1 MPAGPA
7 GLVNRYSGP
16 EARTPIPFR
25 SAAAGSPAFGVQ
37 PALKTSGS
45 TDPSKRSLIC
55 GFLDP
60 TAVQGAPVAP
70 PGVSLGGGSWIASAI
85 TAPEPGSSP
94 GISLGV
100 LPGPDRYSGAGSYP
114 PRMRSTPI
122 PNRSPR
128 SGSARGFR
136 NLSVEWQL
144 YQPAS

>member
-16 EARTPIPFR
+16 EAHTPIPFR

-45 TDPSKRSLIC
+45 TMIQAKHSLIC

-70 PGVSLGGGSWIASAI
+70 PGISLGGGSWTARTIAA
-85 TAPEPGSSP
+85 A
-94 GISLGV
+94 
-100 LPGPDRYSGAGSYP
+100 R
-114 PRMRSTPI
+114 
-122 PNRSPR
+122 NR
-128 SGSARGFR
+128 A
-136 NLSVEWQL
+136 VAQ
-144 YQPAS
+144 A

>member
-70 PGVSLGGGSWIASAI
+70 PGVSLGGGSWTASAI

-100 LPGPDRYSGAGSYP
+100 LARPGPLQRSRLVSPENAIDPNPKPQSPQRFC
-114 PRMRSTPI
+114 PRVP
-122 PNRSPR
+122 
-128 SGSARGFR
+128 
-136 NLSVEWQL
+136 
-144 YQPAS
+144 